1 MEILGLVNVPLWIV
15 ALFVITV
22 TLYLYTTYKQS
33 YFRRLGIPGPKPVP
47 FLGVLPEL
55 RKKGSME
62 MDIELVKRYGKCFGV
77 YMGNAPSL
85 MVSDP
90 EMIRQICIK
99 EFATFTNR
107 SEMIRP
113 PEGWRKTLI
122 SALGDDWKFLRK
134 TLSPAFSTMKIRNMC
149 QMLDGCLDTFID
161 CLDRKLE
168 ETDTVD
174 VQKVFTALTMDF
186 IGRVALGIDVSAQ
199 SDPNDS
205 FVKAAYKVFNIQMG
219 RNPLILLSL
228 LFPEFKAIQ
237 GWINIDFSDKEATK
251 FIVTAVQKAIDDR
264 RNEPEQDKYKDFLTL
279 MINAHKLDKP
289 DNAETVEN
297 LNVTDKRPLTDAEIL
312 ANASTMFLAG
322 HDSTATLQT
331 WIAYCL
337 ATNIDVQNR
346 LIAEIDKELGDKKP
360 EYDNVAHLPYL
371 DMVVSETLRLYTPN
385 RRNVRDTARDITIC
399 GFRIPK
405 GTDVTI
411 PVHAVH
417 RNPEYWPDPKK
428 FDPER
433 FSSENKGKIV
443 PYSYMP
449 FGIGPRNCIG
459 MQLALAEAKITIVR
473 LLQHVRLNVAE
484 KTEIPP
490 KLDEGIV
497 LKPLNGMLLKLIK
510 RDIDA
515 K

>member
-1 MEILGLVNVPLWIV
+1 MLCNRVD
-15 ALFVITV
+15 TV
-22 TLYLYTTYKQS
+22 
-33 YFRRLGIPGPKPVP
+33 
-47 FLGVLPEL
+47 
-55 RKKGSME
+55 
-62 MDIELVKRYGKCFGV
+62 
-77 YMGNAPSL
+77 
-85 MVSDP
+85 
-90 EMIRQICIK
+90 
-99 EFATFTNR
+99 
-107 SEMIRP
+107 
-113 PEGWRKTLI
+113 
-122 SALGDDWKFLRK
+122 
-134 TLSPAFSTMKIRNMC
+134 
-149 QMLDGCLDTFID
+149 ID

-346 LIAEIDKELGDKKP
+346 LLAEIDKELGDKKP

-399 GFRIPK
+399 GSRIPK

-417 RNPEYWPDPKK
+417 RNPEYWPDPEK